1 MMVLVVRT
9 VLLAFT
15 RFMLSDFSV
24 ALFYMYFWFP
34 YLSCVD
40 VTFCSEFILL
50 VY

>member
-1 MMVLVVRT
+1 MLVKVVRT
-9 VLLAFT
+9 VLLAFM

-24 ALFYMYFWFP
+24 TLFYILLP

-40 VTFCSEFILL
+40 VTLCSEFILL